1 MFGNASWG
9 REVEGTLPCNV
20 AAISLHTTAVWL
32 TGGRTGGI
40 LLLSYANGNIP
51 AWLAVKGLP
60 YCEAEHADNR
70 TVSCDAAEMNALAF
84 CFILKWKAKK

>member
-1 MFGNASWG
+1 MPAGG
-9 REVEGTLPCNV
+9 GEVKGTLPCNA

-32 TGGRTGGI
+32 TGGRTGTI

-60 YCEAEHADNR
+60 YCDAEHADNK
-70 TVSCDAAEMNALAF
+70 TVSCDAAEMKALAF
-84 CFILKWKAKK
+84 CFILKWKSKK